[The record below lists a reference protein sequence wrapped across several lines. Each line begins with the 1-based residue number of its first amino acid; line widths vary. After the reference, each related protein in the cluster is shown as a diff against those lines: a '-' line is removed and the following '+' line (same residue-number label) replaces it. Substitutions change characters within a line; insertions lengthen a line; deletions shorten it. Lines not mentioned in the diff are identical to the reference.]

1 MLTTIRS
8 KLLVILLAFVVVTL
22 TSSIIVFNYFEKNK
36 DSIAKITEKTE
47 NAHLLLL
54 KDIKVIHEF
63 FENET
68 INPLFFQTQKSQLI
82 NEHNLIC
89 ANIDEALIELDLA
102 QNRSGF
108 ELSDTIQNL
117 KKEVANYKNLT
128 STIIEQILKRGFK
141 DFGVEGEMRK
151 HAHDLEAYNDE
162 IGLVN
167 ILQLRRHEKDFI
179 IRQEDPYIQK
189 HDALI
194 GKIKD
199 QLSVNNAIDAGIKN
213 KIIKTLNNYVYEFNM
228 LVNYDKTLGL
238 KSGQGLKKEID
249 LISNKIENSLAD
261 LVLFSESRGE
271 MALSNVKMTYSIIG
285 LLFLIIGIF
294 SALIISKKISK
305 SITHLKEK
313 IDEFV
318 KSDFTIRTVLPIN
331 NSTNEIDVLTTNF
344 SVMEQHIVDQMKSLK
359 QSNKDLEMLFYV
371 TSHDIRP
378 PLLKVKE
385 LTIQAFVKTSD
396 VEIKETLFQI
406 NESWEKLLNITD
418 ELGIVTNVRS
428 VEIKTELIP
437 LGELIRSVYSEF
449 RGLEWFD
456 NIIFSLDINMK
467 HKFYS
472 SPGLIKAVFRNLIE
486 NAIKYATKRD
496 SFSFLKIQVIDQNEE
511 TLRIEVSDN
520 GIGINKEYQ
529 SQIFEMFFRGT
540 SYASGTGLG
549 LYIVKC
555 SLEKLNGAISVESD
569 EEKGTTFTV
578 LLPNNYKRKN
588 IKERIIHNRAITGIA
603 ENLPSNIII

>member
-1 MLTTIRS
+1 
-8 KLLVILLAFVVVTL
+8 
-22 TSSIIVFNYFEKNK
+22 
-36 DSIAKITEKTE
+36 
-47 NAHLLLL
+47 
-54 KDIKVIHEF
+54 
-63 FENET
+63 
-68 INPLFFQTQKSQLI
+68 
-82 NEHNLIC
+82 
-89 ANIDEALIELDLA
+89 
-102 QNRSGF
+102 
-108 ELSDTIQNL
+108 
-117 KKEVANYKNLT
+117 
-128 STIIEQILKRGFK
+128 
-141 DFGVEGEMRK
+141 
-151 HAHDLEAYNDE
+151 
-162 IGLVN
+162 
-167 ILQLRRHEKDFI
+167 
-179 IRQEDPYIQK
+179 
-189 HDALI
+189 
-194 GKIKD
+194 
-199 QLSVNNAIDAGIKN
+199 
-213 KIIKTLNNYVYEFNM
+213 
-228 LVNYDKTLGL
+228 
-238 KSGQGLKKEID
+238 
-249 LISNKIENSLAD
+249 
-261 LVLFSESRGE
+261 
-271 MALSNVKMTYSIIG
+271 
-285 LLFLIIGIF
+285 
-294 SALIISKKISK
+294 
-305 SITHLKEK
+305 
-313 IDEFV
+313 
-318 KSDFTIRTVLPIN
+318 
-331 NSTNEIDVLTTNF
+331 
-344 SVMEQHIVDQMKSLK
+344 MEQHIVDQMKSLK

-456 NIIFSLDINMK
+456 TIIFSLDINMK

>member
-1 MLTTIRS
+1 
-8 KLLVILLAFVVVTL
+8 
-22 TSSIIVFNYFEKNK
+22 
-36 DSIAKITEKTE
+36 
-47 NAHLLLL
+47 
-54 KDIKVIHEF
+54 
-63 FENET
+63 
-68 INPLFFQTQKSQLI
+68 
-82 NEHNLIC
+82 
-89 ANIDEALIELDLA
+89 
-102 QNRSGF
+102 
-108 ELSDTIQNL
+108 
-117 KKEVANYKNLT
+117 
-128 STIIEQILKRGFK
+128 
-141 DFGVEGEMRK
+141 
-151 HAHDLEAYNDE
+151 
-162 IGLVN
+162 
-167 ILQLRRHEKDFI
+167 
-179 IRQEDPYIQK
+179 
-189 HDALI
+189 
-194 GKIKD
+194 
-199 QLSVNNAIDAGIKN
+199 
-213 KIIKTLNNYVYEFNM
+213 
-228 LVNYDKTLGL
+228 
-238 KSGQGLKKEID
+238 
-249 LISNKIENSLAD
+249 
-261 LVLFSESRGE
+261 

-285 LLFLIIGIF
+285 LLFLIIGVF

-456 NIIFSLDINMK
+456 TIIFSLDINMK